1 MAKRISAACTGAQ
14 PRASG
19 RSGAGSARRY
29 DPTGSPTHAS
39 AAADTQPNAAAR
51 ANTGPRT
58 AATHSAAASADAA
71 PGPCASTASR
81 ANTGTTTNACS
92 NSGTRPG
99 ASPCAC
105 ALDRRA
111 SDARPDR
118 AVDGTGSTASQHH
131 TGPSA
136 QRHASGRNA
145 DHRSADDGNTGY
157 RRRKQRRMARMGA
170 ACGYCFDRRAG
181 CRRLVVATSSQ

>member
-1 MAKRISAACTGAQ
+1 MAKRIGAACTGPQ
-14 PRASG
+14 PRASEW
-19 RSGAGSARRY
+19 SGAGSARWD

-39 AAADTQPNAAAR
+39 AAADAQPNAAAR
-51 ANTGPRT
+51 ADACPRA

-71 PGPCASTASR
+71 PGTSASTASR

-99 ASPCAC
+99 ASTCAC

-111 SDARPDR
+111 GDARPDR
-118 AVDGTGSTASQHH
+118 AVDSTSCTASQHH

-145 DHRSADDGNTGY
+145 DHRSADDGNTSD

-170 ACGYCFDRRAG
+170 ARGYCIDRCAG
-181 CRRLVVATSSQ
+181 CCRMVAATSAQ

>member
-19 RSGAGSARRY
+19 RSGAGSARWD
-29 DPTGSPTHAS
+29 DPTGSPAHAS
-39 AAADTQPNAAAR
+39 AAADAQPDAAAR
-51 ANTGPRT
+51 ADACPYT

-71 PGPCASTASR
+71 PGTCTSTASH
-81 ANTGTTTNACS
+81 ADTGTTTNPCS
-92 NSGTRPG
+92 NSGTHPG

-111 SDARPDR
+111 SDGRPDR
-118 AVDGTGSTASQHH
+118 AVDGTSSTSGQQH

-170 ACGYCFDRRAG
+170 ARGYCFDRRAG
-181 CRRLVVATSSQ
+181 CRRMVAATSSQ